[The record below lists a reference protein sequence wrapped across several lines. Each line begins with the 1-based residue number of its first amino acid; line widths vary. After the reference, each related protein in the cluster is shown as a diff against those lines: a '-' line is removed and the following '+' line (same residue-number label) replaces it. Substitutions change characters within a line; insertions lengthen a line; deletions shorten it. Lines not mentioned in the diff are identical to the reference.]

1 MVVEEVIRIRF
12 DENKPNKESFS
23 NPRLD
28 DNFIATSSSR
38 QNSETKASTQQEIQ
52 KEIRKPSGC
61 IMRRNHLES
70 QIIGVPT
77 YHVQTRSSLKTQGHI
92 ALISE
97 IEPKHIDDAMQDN
110 NWTEA
115 IQEEHDRFQ
124 KNDVWNYKDE
134 KG

>member
-1 MVVEEVIRIRF
+1 MVVTQEQQLNNVMQSGLSWNVGSGDKIKFWEDCWNGEGVVLMQKIPRLYQISRQQH
-12 DENKPNKESFS
+12 NLIQQVGSFS
-23 NPRLD
+23 D
-28 DNFIATSSSR
+28 TSWEW
-38 QNSETKASTQQEIQ
+38 NLTW
-52 KEIRKPSGC
+52 
-61 IMRRNHLES
+61 RR

-115 IQEEHDRFQ
+115 IFRS
-124 KNDVWNYKDE
+124 
-134 KG
+134 